1 MQPNSKLMPGWHN
14 QQLMIYLAIVVSEFN
29 SEITFKM
36 LEGARDHA
44 ANVSAKVSYIMYV
57 PGTFDMPLAVER
69 LLRKKNVDA
78 VVTLGAVIKGDTR
91 HDDIVAEN
99 AARLIAD
106 LSLKH
111 GKPVT
116 LGVAGPGMTI
126 EQARARA
133 KLMPTRAVNAAVN
146 MVLRLRKLQKAVGGG
161 IVITNGLDADDHLHI
176 QHELTK
182 LYDNML
188 MSMTIGAGKT
198 AFEANLN
205 AYRTRKEGRRMI
217 DGNARIFGSV
227 HSQADVA
234 QIMHIDIDSSA
245 KVGNRLSPY
254 ELTVLVMKIYT
265 RLAEEFLKH
274 NSLAFFLGGDNIMVI
289 SNGMTKEQADEVLKR
304 VTAGNDIKL
313 NCGIGIGKTGRRAAE
328 AATKALDTIR
338 DLREEG
344 KIQTIYEIQC
354 PW

>member
-1 MQPNSKLMPGWHN
+1 MI
-14 QQLMIYLAIVVSEFN
+14 QLTIIR
-29 SEITFKM
+29 I
-36 LEGARDHA
+36 EG
-44 ANVSAKVSYIMYV
+44 Y
-57 PGTFDMPLAVER
+57 GQWTL
-69 LLRKKNVDA
+69 
-78 VVTLGAVIKGDTR
+78 TLGSDREAQ
-91 HDDIVAEN
+91 
-99 AARLIAD
+99 LQM
-106 LSLKH
+106 L
-111 GKPVT
+111 
-116 LGVAGPGMTI
+116 
-126 EQARARA
+126 QARIYHD
-133 KLMPTRAVNAAVN
+133 VQ
-146 MVLRLRKLQKAVGGG
+146 RLFSERDS
-161 IVITNGLDADDHLHI
+161 IVFFNRFDEYFAITNGLGVDDHLHI

-205 AYRTRKEGRRMI
+205 AYRTRKEGRML
-217 DGNARIFGSV
+217 DGNSRIFGSV
-227 HSQADVA
+227 QPQADVA

-245 KVGNRLSPY
+245 KVGNWLSPY
-254 ELTVLVMKIYT
+254 ELTALVMKIYS

-274 NSLAFFLGGDNIMVI
+274 DSLAFFLGGDNVMVI
-289 SNGMTKEQADEVLKR
+289 SNGMAKEQADVVLKK

-354 PW
+354 P

>member
-1 MQPNSKLMPGWHN
+1 MI
-14 QQLMIYLAIVVSEFN
+14 QLTIIR
-29 SEITFKM
+29 I
-36 LEGARDHA
+36 EG
-44 ANVSAKVSYIMYV
+44 Y
-57 PGTFDMPLAVER
+57 GQWTL
-69 LLRKKNVDA
+69 
-78 VVTLGAVIKGDTR
+78 TLGSDREAQ
-91 HDDIVAEN
+91 
-99 AARLIAD
+99 LQM
-106 LSLKH
+106 L
-111 GKPVT
+111 
-116 LGVAGPGMTI
+116 
-126 EQARARA
+126 QARIYYD
-133 KLMPTRAVNAAVN
+133 VQ
-146 MVLRLRKLQKAVGGG
+146 RLFSERGS
-161 IVITNGLDADDHLHI
+161 IVFFNRFDEYFAITNGLDADDHLHI

-205 AYRTRKEGRRMI
+205 AYRTRKEGRRI
-217 DGNARIFGSV
+217 LDDGNARIFGNV
-227 HSQADVA
+227 QPQADIA

-254 ELTVLVMKIYT
+254 ELTVLVMKIYS
-265 RLAEEFLKH
+265 RLAEEFLKY

-338 DLREEG
+338 DLREVG

-354 PW
+354 P

>member
-1 MQPNSKLMPGWHN
+1 MI
-14 QQLMIYLAIVVSEFN
+14 QLTIIR
-29 SEITFKM
+29 I
-36 LEGARDHA
+36 EG
-44 ANVSAKVSYIMYV
+44 Y
-57 PGTFDMPLAVER
+57 GQWTL
-69 LLRKKNVDA
+69 
-78 VVTLGAVIKGDTR
+78 TLGSDREAQ
-91 HDDIVAEN
+91 
-99 AARLIAD
+99 LQM
-106 LSLKH
+106 L
-111 GKPVT
+111 
-116 LGVAGPGMTI
+116 
-126 EQARARA
+126 QARIYHD
-133 KLMPTRAVNAAVN
+133 VQ
-146 MVLRLRKLQKAVGGG
+146 RLFSERDS
-161 IVITNGLDADDHLHI
+161 IVFFNRFDEYFAITNGLGVDDHLHI

-205 AYRTRKEGRRMI
+205 AYRTRKEGRML
-217 DGNARIFGSV
+217 DGNSIFGSV
-227 HSQADVA
+227 QPQADVA

-245 KVGNRLSPY
+245 KVGNWLSPY
-254 ELTVLVMKIYT
+254 ELTALVMKIYS

-274 NSLAFFLGGDNIMVI
+274 DSLAFFLGGDNVMVI
-289 SNGMTKEQADEVLKR
+289 SNGMSKEQADVVLKK

-354 PW
+354 P

>member
-1 MQPNSKLMPGWHN
+1 MI
-14 QQLMIYLAIVVSEFN
+14 QLTIIR
-29 SEITFKM
+29 I
-36 LEGARDHA
+36 EGYG
-44 ANVSAKVSYIMYV
+44 KW
-57 PGTFDMPLAVER
+57 TL
-69 LLRKKNVDA
+69 
-78 VVTLGAVIKGDTR
+78 TLGSDREAQ
-91 HDDIVAEN
+91 
-99 AARLIAD
+99 LQM
-106 LSLKH
+106 L
-111 GKPVT
+111 
-116 LGVAGPGMTI
+116 
-126 EQARARA
+126 QARIYRD
-133 KLMPTRAVNAAVN
+133 VQ
-146 MVLRLRKLQKAVGGG
+146 RLFSERNS
-161 IVITNGLDADDHLHI
+161 IVFFNRFDEYFAITNGLGADDHLHI

-182 LYDNML
+182 LYDNMS

-205 AYRTRKEGRRMI
+205 AYRTRKEGRML
-217 DGNARIFGSV
+217 DSNARIFGSV
-227 HSQADVA
+227 HPQADIA

-254 ELTVLVMKIYT
+254 ELTVLVMKIYS

-274 NSLAFFLGGDNIMVI
+274 DSLAFFLGGDNVMVI
-289 SNGMTKEQADEVLKR
+289 SNGMAKEQADEVLKK

-354 PW
+354 P